1 MDVAFIY
8 VNIFLHYCSRT
19 GQRRVRNREASAKVK
34 REIEEGGGGGVR
46 VLVNVTSICAFFLV
60 LATSSV
66 YLGRDQSCWFITR
79 GECVRFVFR
88 LLINVFDVSIVQSE
102 QRE

>member
-1 MDVAFIY
+1 MSTFFSTIVAEP
-8 VNIFLHYCSRT
+8 VK
-19 GQRRVRNREASAKVK
+19 GESAIVK
-34 REIEEGGGGGVR
+34 QVLRSKGKLKRGGGGGVR